1 MPQLEFHDF
10 APQLIWLVITFAALY
25 FVMARVALPRIATV
39 IEQRR
44 DRIASDLDKA
54 EQLKKQT
61 EDAIAAYEQAI
72 AEARGKAHAIAQEAR
87 DKLGAEIDEERAEVE
102 KQIAEMT
109 AEAET
114 RIQASKAAALAH
126 VNEVASD
133 NATEIV
139 KRLIG
144 GAVGDERI
152 GEGAHQAD
160 VIGRVLGRQ
169 HRQGQRTPVL
179 PVTQIQEG

>member
-1 MPQLEFHDF
+1 MPQLDFQDF
-10 APQLIWLVITFAALY
+10 APQLIWLAITFTALY
-25 FVMARVALPRIATV
+25 LIMARVALPRIATV

-72 AEARGKAHAIAQEAR
+72 AEARAKAHTIAQEAR
-87 DKLGAEIDEERAEVE
+87 DKLAAEIDEERAEVE
-102 KQIAEMT
+102 KQIADQT

-114 RIQASKAAALAH
+114 RIQAAKAAALAH
-126 VNEVASD
+126 VSDVAAD
-133 NATEIV
+133 TATEIV

-144 GAVGDERI
+144 GRVTKAEVGNAVGK
-152 GEGAHQAD
+152 A
-160 VIGRVLGRQ
+160 LSS
-169 HRQGQRTPVL
+169 
-179 PVTQIQEG
+179 